1 MTPREAF
8 ETLVAR
14 PREAGTA
21 GAADAR
27 ALLIAYLT
35 SRGYEVRVQPFTF
48 QPASLNVLPLLGA
61 GLGWLTLLEIP
72 ALLTTLPTWLSPFIW
87 LGGLTALG
95 LLAWG
100 IGSGVD
106 IPGAERREDANLV
119 VTRGAGPVRRWI
131 VAHVDS
137 KAQKHSLAGRLF
149 AVWILLLATLV
160 MTALVATR
168 VIRGTALPG
177 WPVAGAAGLVIAA
190 GALAARGKLSGVS
203 PGARDNAT
211 GVLAAL
217 VTADTLREEGIGYL
231 FTGAEEFGLV
241 GSRMFVRSGVA
252 IEGTEVV
259 NLDTLTG
266 RGTLYLLAH
275 DAPGRDLA
283 RRLSQAC
290 SGLAPRVEV
299 RRLPLGILVDSL
311 PFARA
316 GAAAVTMSRLDWS
329 DLRRMHTPADTAEG
343 LEPATAEAAGAVIA
357 NLR

>member
-8 ETLVAR
+8 EALVSR

-21 GAADAR
+21 GATDAR
-27 ALLIAYLT
+27 ALLSAYLT
-35 SRGYEVRVQPFTF
+35 ARGYEVRVQPFTF

-72 ALLTTLPTWLSPFIW
+72 ALLTTLPTWLAPFIW

-106 IPGAERREDANLV
+106 IPGADRREDANLV
-119 VTRGAGPVRRWI
+119 VTRGTRPVRRWI

-137 KAQKHSLAGRLF
+137 KAQKHSLAGRLI

-160 MTALVATR
+160 MTALVAAR

-177 WPVAGAAGLVIAA
+177 GPVAGAAGLVIAA
-190 GALAARGKLSGVS
+190 GALAARGKLSGAS

-217 VTADTLREEGIGYL
+217 VAADTLREDGIGYL

-252 IEGTEVV
+252 VEGTEVV

-283 RRLSQAC
+283 RRLGQAC
-290 SGLAPRVEV
+290 SGLVPQVEV

-316 GAAAVTMSRLDWS
+316 GAAAVTLSRLDWS

-343 LEPATAEAAGAVIA
+343 LEPATAESTGAVIA